1 MRVLQGPEL
10 MTCGPYRAISLL
22 TYTAR
27 IEAANTRA
35 LVSAAPVLSPSL
47 KVDLAVAGDASAVQS
62 VKIVLTQL
70 DGGVVREEKVS
81 LGTGRADLKDVVAWD
96 LEGKVQLWWPVG
108 YGGQNLYNVE
118 ISLLGEVSDIRYD
131 RPQSSEH

>member
-1 MRVLQGPEL
+1 

-35 LVSAAPVLSPSL
+35 LVSAAPALSPSL
-47 KVDLAVAGDASAVQS
+47 KVDLAIAGDASAVWGVKVVLAQS
-62 VKIVLTQL
+62 
-70 DGGVVREEKVS
+70 DGAIIREEKVS
-81 LGTGRADLKDVVAWD
+81 LGLEHTDLKDVVAWD

-108 YGGQNLYNVE
+108 YGSQNLYNVE
-118 ISLLGEVSDIRYD
+118 ISLLGEVGDIRYD
-131 RPQSSEH
+131 HLQSNEH